1 MSDTLEIKTTVKPAA
16 NRAEV
21 IARLRAHEVEI
32 RALLATALYLYG
44 SAARDEM
51 SDNSDVDVFVDYD
64 PDGPYSF
71 VELLQGGEYLQ
82 TVLGRN
88 VDFTTRDGLHPR
100 LRDRIV
106 RSSIQVF

>member
-21 IARLRAHEVEI
+21 IAQLRAHEVEI

-51 SDNSDVDVFVDYD
+51 SDDSDVDVFIDYD
-64 PDGPYSF
+64 PGGPYSF
-71 VELLQGGEYLQ
+71 VELIRGGEYLSEL
-82 TVLGRN
+82 LGRK
-88 VDFTTRDGLHPR
+88 VDFGTRDGLHPYLKR
-100 LRDRIV
+100 RIEE
-106 RSSIQVF
+106 SSIRVF